1 MLSQAVN
8 QVYVLICKGKFL
20 RLDNN
25 IKIKKSGK
33 AKDTVIK

>member
-20 RLDNN
+20 RLDN